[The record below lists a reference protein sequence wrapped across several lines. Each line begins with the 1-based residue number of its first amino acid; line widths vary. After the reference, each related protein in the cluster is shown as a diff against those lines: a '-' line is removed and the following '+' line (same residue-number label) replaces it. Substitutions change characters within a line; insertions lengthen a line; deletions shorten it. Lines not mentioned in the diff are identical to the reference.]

1 MIKFD
6 ENGFALESGFI
17 EVYATDE
24 RGAYTGKEQRFISL
38 HCALSDSVTLTPPP
52 PAKDGFAIVLKD
64 GKWEYE
70 EDHRGQVY
78 YDKTTRGKVEIKEL
92 GPISSNLTSLVP
104 TSDHDRW
111 NATLGKWE
119 LDTDSKNKADAEEF
133 KSYKNKLVEKLKNTA
148 DLASKPLFD
157 EFPLAEI
164 NSFPIQKAEALAYK
178 SGENLKPTFLMSI
191 AEKRKIPVP
200 ELVDKVIIKTGRYE
214 KIMGEIAGKRQFIMD
229 KFDHAVNKSDLDE
242 INSLIDTWLEKIKK
256 EQGADE

>member
-24 RGAYTGKEQRFISL
+24 QGAYIGKEQRFISL
-38 HCALSDSVTLTPPP
+38 HCALSDSVTLTPPLP
-52 PAKDGFAIVLKD
+52 EKDGFAIVLKD

-92 GPISSNLTSLVP
+92 GPIPSNLTSLVP

-133 KSYKNKLVEKLKNTA
+133 SNYRQVLIQRLRAVAEKASQPLLDEYPAVEV
-148 DLASKPLFD
+148 
-157 EFPLAEI
+157 

-178 SGENLKPTFLMSI
+178 AGENLNPTFLSRL
-191 AEKRKIPVP
+191 AKERGIPLD
-200 ELVDKVIIKTGRYE
+200 ELVEKVLKKTTLYE
-214 KIMGEIAGKRQFIMD
+214 TLTGEIAGKRQFIMD
-229 KFDHAVNKSDLDE
+229 KFDHAKTMDDLKA
-242 INSLIDTWLEKIKK
+242 IDKIIEEWATSEK
-256 EQGADE
+256 